1 MVGQSEN
8 ETEGFLVDNVA
19 VWFLAP
25 ELAKR
30 IEWVAQHEDKAYL
43 PRGNKPQD
51 KLYACSEYGGFYLSL
66 TGWRL
71 LLALEVFELPVYP
84 LTKPEKNGFPMAK
97 GIIFNANLPGRGFTF
112 SLWVDRQPV
121 SPGNPITTKTK
132 AILGFFRITLTLVH
146 SKLSA
151 KLRVCR

>member
-51 KLYACSEYGGFYLSL
+51 KL
-66 TGWRL
+66 
-71 LLALEVFELPVYP
+71 
-84 LTKPEKNGFPMAK
+84 
-97 GIIFNANLPGRGFTF
+97 
-112 SLWVDRQPV
+112 
-121 SPGNPITTKTK
+121 
-132 AILGFFRITLTLVH
+132 
-146 SKLSA
+146 
-151 KLRVCR
+151 